1 MSSTTKK
8 LLSVNQTLLLMAISF
23 GVIAITVDGFTA
35 MLPLVSAEFN
45 LTSAQ
50 AGLYATAFFLT
61 GLVLVLV
68 AGPIVDRIG
77 SRNGLIGALLLVL
90 VFVFLYTIVPS
101 FTIIL
106 GLAIFTGT
114 AFTLVTPSLTKAV
127 VEIVDPSK
135 RAISNGLVQ
144 AGAAAGGIVASF
156 VVPTIG
162 EAFGWRFGVYLGVA
176 LALIALLLVV
186 RYFYPNAIGDN
197 PPRSAVKY
205 RENLKQIVRNPLVWI
220 VASMG
225 IVVSLSVGT
234 ITIHYNLFLT
244 GDLAYS
250 ASAAGFY
257 LALFNAGGVLGN
269 PLFGFI
275 NDKYMQ
281 SNRRLGLFGVS
292 IGIALLYVIL
302 ALVVGQGTLGSGF
315 LGLFS
320 FVFGAFAFASIGLL
334 FTAIGDVSGPVLM
347 GTATTIVLIF
357 SRSTLVVGP
366 AILGQ
371 IADDTGSYEAS
382 WLISAAVIA
391 VVATFFFLASGKYKD
406 KLRRA

>member
-1 MSSTTKK
+1 MSTTTKK
-8 LLSVNQTLLLMAISF
+8 LLTVNQTLLLMAASF

-77 SRNGLIGALLLVL
+77 SRNGLIGALLLVM

-114 AFTLVTPSLTKAV
+114 AFTLVTPSLTKGV

-156 VVPTIG
+156 VVPTLG
-162 EAFGWRFGVYLGVA
+162 EAFGWRYGVYLGVV
-176 LALIALLLVV
+176 LAAVALLLVV
-186 RYFYPNAIGDN
+186 RFYFPSDLGDKPTRVVN
-197 PPRSAVKY
+197 YK
-205 RENLKQIVRNPLVWI
+205 ENFKQIVRNPLIWI
-220 VASMG
+220 IASMG
-225 IVVSLSVGT
+225 IVVGLSVGT
-234 ITIHYNLFLT
+234 ITIHYTLFLSR
-244 GDLAYS
+244 DLAYT

-257 LALFNAGGVLGN
+257 LALFNAGGVVGN
-269 PLFGFI
+269 PLFGYI
-275 NDKYMQ
+275 NDKYLH
-281 SNRRLGLFGVS
+281 SNRRLGLFSVS
-292 IGIALLYVIL
+292 IGIALLYVVL
-302 ALVVGQGTLGSGF
+302 ALVVGTGALGNVF
-315 LGLFS
+315 LGIFS
-320 FVFGAFAFASIGLL
+320 FIFGAFAFASIGLL
-334 FTAIGDVSGPVLM
+334 FTAIGDVAGPALM
-347 GTATTIVLIF
+347 GTGTTILLIF

-371 IADDTGSYEAS
+371 IADDTGSYQQS
-382 WLISAAVIA
+382 WLISGAVIA
-391 VVATFFFLASGKYKD
+391 IVATLFFLLSAKYKD